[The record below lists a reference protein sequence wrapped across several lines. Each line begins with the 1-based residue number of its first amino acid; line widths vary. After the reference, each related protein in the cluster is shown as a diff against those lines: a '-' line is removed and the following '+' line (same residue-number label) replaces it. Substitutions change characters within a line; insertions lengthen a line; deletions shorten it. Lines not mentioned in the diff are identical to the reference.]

1 MPRQRNSNKSPCH
14 CITMRRAATAITEFY
29 DNAFR
34 ELGITANQYS
44 ILINLYYLEKATT
57 SELAEKVN
65 LERSTLVRNLK
76 PIMEKGWIED
86 VSSEG
91 ARNRALIVSDKGKA
105 LIKQAKPIWKGT
117 QRKIKDYLGEANTEL
132 LMELLYKLHNIK

>member
-1 MPRQRNSNKSPCH
+1 M
-14 CITMRRAATAITEFY
+14 
-29 DNAFR
+29 
-34 ELGITANQYS
+34 
-44 ILINLYYLEKATT
+44 
-57 SELAEKVN
+57 N

-76 PIMEKGWIED
+76 PIMEKVWIED

-132 LMELLYKLHNIK
+132 LMELLYTLHNIK